1 MLRVAVALLVFAGPA
16 LAADVT
22 VLTAGRIHSMDPAN
36 PTATAMAW
44 DDSGR
49 LLALGD
55 RATVLDRYP
64 DARRIDVDGA
74 TVIPGLIDAHAHVTS
89 LGLALMRADLVG
101 TANKTEVIAR
111 LRDFERNLPPGAW
124 LLGHGWDQNDWP
136 EKAYPTAADLDAAF
150 PERSVWLERID
161 GHAGW
166 ANSAAMHAVT
176 RDLAGDWQPDGG
188 RILRAGGK
196 PTGVFIDTAV
206 ALVEGTVPPPDAATR
221 AEAVTR
227 ALAATAAVGITGV
240 HDMGVSLEDLGL
252 YQQFADAGRLSM
264 RVTAYAD
271 GNGAAL
277 AALCKNGPYAH
288 GSGRLRMSGV
298 KLFADG
304 ALGSR
309 GAALLADYHDE
320 PGQRGLLVTAP
331 AALEAAMV
339 KARDCGV
346 QVATHAIGDRGNR
359 IVLDAYAHVLGGN
372 AAARRWRIEHAQIV
386 SLEDIPRFA
395 KQGVIASMQ
404 PTHATSDGPWVETR
418 VGTEGLPG
426 AYAWRRFLDAGTKLA
441 FGSDFPVESVD
452 PRLGLYAAITRED
465 LAGKPPGG
473 WLPDQKLS
481 AAEALRGFTSDAA
494 FAGFAESEV
503 GRLAPGLRAD
513 FVVLE
518 GDPLA
523 VPPRAIPDL
532 RVHSTWLDGKPVYR
546 ASGRD

>member
-359 IVLDAYAHVLGGN
+359 IVLDAYARVLRGN

-518 GDPLA
+518 GDPLT

-532 RVHSTWLDGKPVYR
+532 RVRSTWLDGKPVYR